1 LNTMPFALTKQERS
15 ILAILA
21 ILIVL
26 GVIGL
31 AVL

>member
-1 LNTMPFALTKQERS
+1 MPFALTKQERS

-31 AVL
+31 AVS

>member
-1 LNTMPFALTKQERS
+1 MPFALTKQERS

>member
-1 LNTMPFALTKQERS
+1 MPFALTKQERS

-31 AVL
+31 VIL